1 MYCWGYGGCGQLG
14 TGDTANKSQPSL
26 ISTSTHFSDIAL
38 GSYYSCGIS
47 ETQTSILCWGKGN
60 PTPTE
65 IYNGTNIS
73 AIALGEEHACAI
85 VSGLVY
91 CWGGN
96 GWGQLGIGSTESQV
110 TPNIRIKD
118 PLTDTL
124 NSGTIGGSTISELWD
139 GGYNTF
145 VRTSHKQELYGV
157 GSIDMCQVSGAS
169 GYGDPSSYLTQM
181 TISAEQY
188 SSPIAVGFQYACGIK
203 ATNLYCWG
211 YNSRGQL
218 GIGSANVSYPYYING
233 GTSIDSSYFGGYPVY
248 AVSAGYEHTCAIA
261 GGNFYCWGENSY
273 GQLGDG
279 SATPRYTPTLV
290 NFGEVLEICGD
301 GLDNDGDGDI
311 DEDCGC
317 NSETTGFE
325 WLGNSCNA
333 GDGVC
338 QTTGKYGSSA
348 SVVDCSAVPDLSKQT
363 TEICDGLDN
372 DCDGEIDEDFGNK
385 GTSCSVGEGI
395 CLGEGHYVCS
405 EDKLS
410 TVCDAKVAKPECWNV
425 TPEDLS
431 NDNDKDGI
439 TKPYDPD
446 IQNPPAVN
454 NFQKPLQPLA
464 IKTGRYYK
472 LYFQWFMDFI
482 DKLSSFLEKFSLQAV
497 KKGSKVKKNEGVGV
511 KIKVVEKQRISSSV
525 QADRKL
531 AQCQKSCQRLGCR
544 CKKVR
549 DRGFRLASFGAKRGY
564 IVRKTTTKLITNNE
578 IQNRRKMGR
587 IPNEFKVRVRKNCS
601 YKVNYRVVYINK
613 RGRAKN
619 LSPESKEVEF

>member
-1 MYCWGYGGCGQLG
+1 MSIKGSDLR
-14 TGDTANKSQPSL
+14 NPKS
-26 ISTSTHFSDIAL
+26 
-38 GSYYSCGIS
+38 
-47 ETQTSILCWGKGN
+47 K
-60 PTPTE
+60 
-65 IYNGTNIS
+65 
-73 AIALGEEHACAI
+73 
-85 VSGLVY
+85 
-91 CWGGN
+91 
-96 GWGQLGIGSTESQV
+96 
-110 TPNIRIKD
+110 K
-118 PLTDTL
+118 
-124 NSGTIGGSTISELWD
+124 
-139 GGYNTF
+139 
-145 VRTSHKQELYGV
+145 
-157 GSIDMCQVSGAS
+157 
-169 GYGDPSSYLTQM
+169 
-181 TISAEQY
+181 
-188 SSPIAVGFQYACGIK
+188 K
-203 ATNLYCWG
+203 AFK
-211 YNSRGQL
+211 S
-218 GIGSANVSYPYYING
+218 
-233 GTSIDSSYFGGYPVY
+233 
-248 AVSAGYEHTCAIA
+248 
-261 GGNFYCWGENSY
+261 
-273 GQLGDG
+273 
-279 SATPRYTPTLV
+279 
-290 NFGEVLEICGD
+290 
-301 GLDNDGDGDI
+301 
-311 DEDCGC
+311 
-317 NSETTGFE
+317 
-325 WLGNSCNA
+325 
-333 GDGVC
+333 
-338 QTTGKYGSSA
+338 
-348 SVVDCSAVPDLSKQT
+348 
-363 TEICDGLDN
+363 CDGLDN

-431 NDNDKDGI
+431 NDNDKGGI
-439 TKPYDPD
+439 TNPYDPD

-525 QADRKL
+525 RADRKL

>member
-47 ETQTSILCWGKGN
+47 ETQTSILCWGNGN

-65 IYNGTNIS
+65 IYNGTDIS
-73 AIALGEEHACAI
+73 AIALREEHACAI

-124 NSGTIGGSTISELWD
+124 NSGTIGGSTISELWA

-145 VRTSHKQELYGV
+145 VRTSDKQELYGV

-169 GYGDPSSYLTQM
+169 GCGDPSSYLTQM

-188 SSPIAVGFQYACGIK
+188 SSPIAVGFQHACGIK

-301 GLDNDGDGDI
+301 GLDND
-311 DEDCGC
+311 
-317 NSETTGFE
+317 
-325 WLGNSCNA
+325 
-333 GDGVC
+333 
-338 QTTGKYGSSA
+338 
-348 SVVDCSAVPDLSKQT
+348 
-363 TEICDGLDN
+363 
-372 DCDGEIDEDFGNK
+372 CDGEIDEDFGNK

-410 TVCDAKVAKPECWNV
+410 TVCDAKVAKPECRNV

-439 TKPYDPD
+439 TNPYDPD

-525 QADRKL
+525 RADRKL

-613 RGRAKN
+613 SGRAKN
-619 LSPESKEVEF
+619 LSAESKEVEF